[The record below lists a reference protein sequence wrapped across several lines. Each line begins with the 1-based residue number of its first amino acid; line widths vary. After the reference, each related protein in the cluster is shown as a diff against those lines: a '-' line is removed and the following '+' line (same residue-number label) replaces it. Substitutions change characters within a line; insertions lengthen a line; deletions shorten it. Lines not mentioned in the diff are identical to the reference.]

1 MTNEA
6 LPAPTAPRLRRPTWR
21 DPRFVVG
28 VVLVAVAVA
37 LGSWVVSGADR
48 TVPVYAAS
56 GTLTPGEPVDESRL
70 RTVDVNLGVEADRYL
85 RADAGLPDGQVAV
98 RVVGDG
104 ELVAA
109 TAIGAADSVDV
120 RSVAVPIGAGLSER
134 IREGAVVDLWF
145 VPAAAQG
152 AQEAAAPEPLVAG
165 VVVEQVDATE
175 GGLVVADRGTLHV
188 LVGAEDLSAV
198 LSALG
203 ADGQVA
209 VVPVAGT

>member
-1 MTNEA
+1 VSNEA
-6 LPAPTAPRLRRPTWR
+6 PPAPAAPRLRRPTWR

-37 LGSWVVSGADR
+37 LGSWVVSEADR

-70 RTVDVNLGVEADRYL
+70 RVVDVNLGTEAERYL
-85 RADAGLPDGQVAV
+85 RAADGVPAGQVAV
-98 RVVGDG
+98 RVVEDG

-109 TAIGAADSVDV
+109 TAIGDAAAVEV

-145 VPAAAQG
+145 VPAGTQG
-152 AQEAAAPEPLVAG
+152 EPEAAEPEPVVSG

-188 LVGAEDLSAV
+188 LVERDDLPVV

-209 VVPVAGT
+209 VVPVAGA